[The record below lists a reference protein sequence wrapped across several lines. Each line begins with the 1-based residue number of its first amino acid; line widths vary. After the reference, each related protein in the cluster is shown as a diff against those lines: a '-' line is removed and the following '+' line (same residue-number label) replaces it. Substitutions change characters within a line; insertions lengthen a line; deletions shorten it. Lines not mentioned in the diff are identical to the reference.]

1 MKLYGFF
8 HFRGLRKNP
17 FLEGGKF
24 STAMTLVSK
33 LPHIG
38 TTIFT
43 IMSKMATDEGAIN
56 LSQGFPGFG
65 SDPVLLEMV
74 AKYTKGGY
82 NQYSPMSGIP
92 ALRNILAKKTH
103 LTQGYFPDPEQEVT
117 IVSGATEAI
126 FCAVTT
132 IVRAG
137 DEVIV
142 LEPAYDSYEPA
153 ITLNGGVPVY
163 VPLRK
168 GDFSVDWEQVNA
180 ALTPKTRAIMVNS
193 PHNPSGYVW
202 NLEDVNQLA
211 DLVEKTGIYV
221 ISDEVYEH
229 ITFDSRPHISVG
241 SHPTLKEKTFVCG
254 SFGKTFHVTGW
265 KIGYCIAPRLL
276 SSEFRKI
283 HQYVTFSTVTPIQF
297 ALAEYLEEPERY
309 LSIPD
314 FYQKKRDLFAE
325 GLAHT
330 ELEFVP
336 STGSFFQL
344 ASYGHLSQI
353 SDRVL
358 AERMTKELKVAC
370 IPISV
375 FYSNKKDDKIIRFC
389 FAKEESELEE
399 ALNRLR
405 NLKKVFY

>member
-1 MKLYGFF
+1 
-8 HFRGLRKNP
+8 
-17 FLEGGKF
+17 
-24 STAMTLVSK
+24 MTLLSK

-43 IMSKMATDEGAIN
+43 VMSKMATDAGAIN

-65 SDPVLLEMV
+65 ADPVLLDMV
-74 AKYTKGGY
+74 AKYTQGGF

-92 ALRNILAKKTH
+92 GLRTVLAQKTH
-103 LTQGYFPDPEQEVT
+103 LTQGYHPNPETEVT

-126 FCAVTT
+126 FCAITA

-142 LEPAYDSYEPA
+142 LEPGYDSYEPA

-163 VPLRK
+163 VPLNS
-168 GDFSVDWEQVNA
+168 GDFSVDWQKVQEA
-180 ALTPKTRAIMVNS
+180 ITPKTRAILVNS

-202 NLEDVNQLA
+202 SAEDVEQLA
-211 DLVEKTGIYV
+211 RLVEKTGMFV
-221 ISDEVYEH
+221 VSDEVYEH
-229 ITFDSRPHISVG
+229 ITFDGRVHYSLG
-241 SHPTLKEKTFVCG
+241 SHPILRNYTFVCG

-265 KIGYCIAPRLL
+265 KIGYCIAPEPLTA
-276 SSEFRKI
+276 EFRKI

-297 ALAEYLEEPERY
+297 ALAEYLEVSERY
-309 LSIPD
+309 LSIPE

-325 GLAHT
+325 GLAQT
-330 ELEFVP
+330 DLEFVP

-375 FYSNKKDDKIIRFC
+375 FYSDKKDDKIIRFC
-389 FAKEESELEE
+389 FAKEESELKE
-399 ALNRLR
+399 ALSRLVH
-405 NLKKVFY
+405 LKSVFH

>member
-1 MKLYGFF
+1 
-8 HFRGLRKNP
+8 
-17 FLEGGKF
+17 
-24 STAMTLVSK
+24 MTLISK

-43 IMSKMATDEGAIN
+43 IMSKMATDECAIN
-56 LSQGFPGFG
+56 LSQGFPGF
-65 SDPVLLEMV
+65 SADPVLLEMV
-74 AKYTKGGY
+74 AKYTIGGF

-92 ALRNILAKKTH
+92 GLRTVLAQKTH
-103 LTQGYFPDPEQEVT
+103 LTQGYHPNPETEVT

-126 FCAVTT
+126 FCAVTA
-132 IVRAG
+132 IVRAS

-153 ITLNGGVPVY
+153 ITLNGGFPVY
-163 VPLRK
+163 VPLKK
-168 GDFSVDWEQVNA
+168 GDFSVDWERVKTA
-180 ALTPKTRAIMVNS
+180 ITPKTRAIMVNS

-202 NLEDVNQLA
+202 TLDDVNQLA
-211 DLVEKTGIYV
+211 DLVDKTGINV

-229 ITFDSRPHISVG
+229 ITFDGLPHISIG
-241 SHPTLKEKTFVCG
+241 SHPVLREKTFVCG

-265 KIGYCIAPRLL
+265 KIGYCIAPESL
-276 SSEFRKI
+276 SIEFRKI
-283 HQYVTFSTVTPIQF
+283 HQYVTFSTVTPIQY

-375 FYSNKKDDKIIRFC
+375 FYSDRKDDRLIRFC
-389 FAKEESELEE
+389 FAKEESDLME
-399 ALNRLR
+399 AINRLEG
-405 NLKKVFY
+405 LKRIIY

>member
-1 MKLYGFF
+1 
-8 HFRGLRKNP
+8 
-17 FLEGGKF
+17 
-24 STAMTLVSK
+24 MTLLSK

-43 IMSKMATDEGAIN
+43 VMSKMATDAGAIN

-65 SDPVLLEMV
+65 ADPVLLEMV
-74 AKYTKGGY
+74 AKYTQGGF

-92 ALRNILAKKTH
+92 GLRTVLAQKTH
-103 LTQGYFPDPEQEVT
+103 LTQGYHPNPETEVT

-126 FCAVTT
+126 FCAITA

-142 LEPAYDSYEPA
+142 LEPGYDSYEPA

-163 VPLRK
+163 VPLNS
-168 GDFSVDWEQVNA
+168 GDFSVDWQKVQEA
-180 ALTPKTRAIMVNS
+180 ITPKTRAILVNS

-202 NLEDVNQLA
+202 SAEDVEQLA
-211 DLVEKTGIYV
+211 RLVEKTGMFV
-221 ISDEVYEH
+221 VSDEVYEH
-229 ITFDSRPHISVG
+229 ITFDGRVHYSLG
-241 SHPTLKEKTFVCG
+241 SHPILRNYTFVCG

-265 KIGYCIAPRLL
+265 KIGYCIAPEPLTA
-276 SSEFRKI
+276 EFRKI

-297 ALAEYLEEPERY
+297 ALAEYLEVSERY
-309 LSIPD
+309 LSIPE

-325 GLAHT
+325 GLAQT
-330 ELEFVP
+330 DLEFVP

-375 FYSNKKDDKIIRFC
+375 FYSDKKDDKIIRFC
-389 FAKEESELEE
+389 FAKEESELKE
-399 ALNRLR
+399 ALSRLVH
-405 NLKKVFY
+405 LKSVFH